1 MTVTLASSLH
11 REQGY
16 DQPILVSCALQRWSV
31 ILVQVAK
38 QSALGKAFVAK
49 NVFLVVWSGGITR
62 TSTVTSK

>member
-1 MTVTLASSLH
+1 MKVTLASGLH

-16 DQPILVSCALQRWSV
+16 DQPIIVSCALQRWSV

-49 NVFLVVWSGGITR
+49 KGILVVWSGGITR
-62 TSTVTSK
+62 TSIVTSK